1 MITMTHLKYRATD
14 ESWDLDLKLEGFTE
28 EQERYWS
35 LVLQKEMAVLMLLY
49 PDLVRVPFEEK

>member
-1 MITMTHLKYRATD
+1 MTHLRYKATD

-35 LVLQKEMAVLMLLY
+35 LVIQKEMATLLLLY
-49 PDLVRVPFEEK
+49 PDLIRVPFKQDD